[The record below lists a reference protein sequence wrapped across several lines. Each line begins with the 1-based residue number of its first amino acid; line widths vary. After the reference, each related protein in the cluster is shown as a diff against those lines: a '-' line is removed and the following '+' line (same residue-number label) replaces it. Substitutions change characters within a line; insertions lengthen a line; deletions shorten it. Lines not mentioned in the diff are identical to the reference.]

1 MSQEVI
7 HYVTQYGY
15 YAIFVLI
22 FLLES
27 GIPEPIPNELVLLVS
42 GYMVY
47 EGVMDFPM
55 VIAVAMLADCTGT
68 NILYTV
74 FYFFGKWIM
83 AHKPRW
89 VPIKEKSIQKYSK
102 KIAEGKMWTIYI
114 GRISPFIRGYTS
126 VIAGLLHIKPKKF
139 EPIVFISALTWSCA
153 YVGTGYLLGPYWK
166 IGAQNLKYILPIVFV
181 VLIIIAVV
189 KHYMDKKKENENGD
203 EAAGSSQQAEVSHS
217 DGLGGA
223 KEIEDLENTNEQSDE
238 GTEAQRDKD

>member
-42 GYMVY
+42 GYMVH
-47 EGVMDFPM
+47 EGVMSFPM
-55 VIAVAMLADCTGT
+55 VIIVAMLADTIGT
-68 NILYTV
+68 NILYTI

-83 AHKPRW
+83 DHKPKW
-89 VPIKEKSIQKYSK
+89 FPIKDKKIEEYSK
-102 KIAEGKMWTIYI
+102 KLADGKMWAIYL

-126 VIAGLLHIKPKKF
+126 VIVGLLHIKPKKF

-153 YVGTGYLLGPYWK
+153 YVGTGYLVGPYWRVIAK
-166 IGAQNLKYILPIVFV
+166 NLQYILPAILV
-181 VLIIIAVV
+181 VLIVFALT
-189 KHYMDKKKENENGD
+189 KHFLGKKKGNV
-203 EAAGSSQQAEVSHS
+203 EAEGSRQKGEETT
-217 DGLGGA
+217 GTKG
-223 KEIEDLENTNEQSDE
+223 QSE
-238 GTEAQRDKD
+238 